1 MCMKNLTLS
10 ADEELIVAAREA
22 ARAQGKSL
30 NDLIRAYLKTLA
42 AAGQA
47 QSAAA
52 ELDALFEAEPGHS
65 GGARWR
71 REDAYEG
78 RLR

>member
-1 MCMKNLTLS
+1 MKNLTLS
-10 ADEELIVAAREA
+10 ADEELIAAAREA

-47 QSAAA
+47 QSAAD

-65 GGARWR
+65 GGARWQ